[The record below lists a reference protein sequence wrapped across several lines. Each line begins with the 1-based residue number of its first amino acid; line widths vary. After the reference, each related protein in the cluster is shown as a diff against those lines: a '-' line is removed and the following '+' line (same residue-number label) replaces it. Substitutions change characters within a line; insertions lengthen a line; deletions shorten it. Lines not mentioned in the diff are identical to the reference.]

1 MEHEISRLPI
11 IKIWDQILVPLQGE
25 VTDRLA
31 ERLSQEVLDAVH
43 EHGAAGL
50 VIDVTGVWMIDS
62 HLCAVLSH
70 LASCARL
77 MGTRTIISGLSPE
90 IALTLQTMGV
100 ELQSMQ
106 TALTVEQ
113 ALEMLGLRVTRPGT
127 KKAGA
132 AGEQGQGK
140 DRAGRSLPFG
150 DAPSEPPREGVESGL
165 RGTEDGGW
173 SYSDASGGGINGEGS
188 RSRRR

>member
-1 MEHEISRLPI
+1 MIMEHEISRLPI

-113 ALEMLGLRVTRPGT
+113 ALEMLGLRVVRPGQKKASAASASAQDDGPRDRSDLSFEGSAGDSMELTAQPFSLASRNIDRAPTTTRP
-127 KKAGA
+127 
-132 AGEQGQGK
+132 
-140 DRAGRSLPFG
+140 
-150 DAPSEPPREGVESGL
+150 
-165 RGTEDGGW
+165 
-173 SYSDASGGGINGEGS
+173 
-188 RSRRR
+188 RR

>member
-1 MEHEISRLPI
+1 MAEHEISRLPI

-113 ALEMLGLRVTRPGT
+113 ALEMLGLRVTRVTG
-127 KKAGA
+127 KKQSQKSAESKASRASGDGA
-132 AGEQGQGK
+132 DDGQ
-140 DRAGRSLPFG
+140 D
-150 DAPSEPPREGVESGL
+150 PRELGDLSSY
-165 RGTEDGGW
+165 GG
-173 SYSDASGGGINGEGS
+173 SA
-188 RSRRR
+188 RSARR

>member
-113 ALEMLGLRVTRPGT
+113 ALEMLGLRVVRPGQ
-127 KKAGA
+127 KKASA
-132 AGEQGQGK
+132 ASSASAAAK
-140 DRAGRSLPFG
+140 DDRNDLAFEGTTSDSMELTPQPFSLAKRNA
-150 DAPSEPPREGVESGL
+150 DKAPVTARPPR
-165 RGTEDGGW
+165 R
-173 SYSDASGGGINGEGS
+173 
-188 RSRRR
+188 

>member
-1 MEHEISRLPI
+1 
-11 IKIWDQILVPLQGE
+11 
-25 VTDRLA
+25 
-31 ERLSQEVLDAVH
+31 
-43 EHGAAGL
+43 

-113 ALEMLGLRVTRPGT
+113 ALEMLGLRVVRPGQ
-127 KKAGA
+127 KKSAAAAAPDGA
-132 AGEQGQGK
+132 AR
-140 DRAGRSLPFG
+140 DRADLSFEGPAADPMELASQPFSLGSRGIEKVPVT
-150 DAPSEPPREGVESGL
+150 SRPPR
-165 RGTEDGGW
+165 R
-173 SYSDASGGGINGEGS
+173 
-188 RSRRR
+188 

>member
-1 MEHEISRLPI
+1 MAEHEISRLPI

-113 ALEMLGLRVTRPGT
+113 ALEMLGLRVTRLSS
-127 KKAGA
+127 KKQSQKSADAKGSRASGDGA
-132 AGEQGQGK
+132 EESV
-140 DRAGRSLPFG
+140 DV
-150 DAPSEPPREGVESGL
+150 REFA
-165 RGTEDGGW
+165 DGM
-173 SYSDASGGGINGEGS
+173 SFSGGGAS
-188 RSRRR
+188 RSARR

>member
-1 MEHEISRLPI
+1 MTMEHEISRLPI

-31 ERLSQEVLDAVH
+31 ERLSQEVLEAVH
-43 EHGAAGL
+43 THGAMGL

-100 ELQSMQ
+100 ELQSMH

-113 ALEMLGLRVTRPGT
+113 ALEMLGLRVTLPGT
-127 KKAGA
+127 KKGK
-132 AGEQGQGK
+132 GQGSGRAK
-140 DRAGRSLPFG
+140 ADDEAYEGNDTLPPARGGSSDRGGRERSSWSPG
-150 DAPSEPPREGVESGL
+150 SDPPAPSGGL
-165 RGTEDGGW
+165 
-173 SYSDASGGGINGEGS
+173 S
-188 RSRRR
+188 RSRRQ

>member
-113 ALEMLGLRVTRPGT
+113 ALEMLGLRVVRPGQ
-127 KKAGA
+127 KKASA
-132 AGEQGQGK
+132 ANAVAQDETAR
-140 DRAGRSLPFG
+140 DRSDLPFEG
-150 DAPSEPPREGVESGL
+150 PTGESRSSFDINRSTDEGVRTS
-165 RGTEDGGW
+165 
-173 SYSDASGGGINGEGS
+173 SGGVTTFEGS
-188 RSRRR
+188 RPRRR

>member
-31 ERLSQEVLDAVH
+31 ERLSQEVLEAVH
-43 EHGAAGL
+43 THGAMGL

-100 ELQSMQ
+100 ELQSMH

-113 ALEMLGLRVTRPGT
+113 ALEMLGLRVTLPGT
-127 KKAGA
+127 KKGKSSSGDAQA
-132 AGEQGQGK
+132 AGERGGAQ
-140 DRAGRSLPFG
+140 
-150 DAPSEPPREGVESGL
+150 RENAHAEAWESSG
-165 RGTEDGGW
+165 
-173 SYSDASGGGINGEGS
+173 ASGASGFSSGPTSLGS
-188 RSRRR
+188 RGEPRSSGQRPARRG

>member
-43 EHGAAGL
+43 DHGATGL

-100 ELQSMQ
+100 ELQSMH

-113 ALEMLGLRVTRPGT
+113 ALEMLGLRVTLPGA
-127 KKAGA
+127 KKGKGK
-132 AGEQGQGK
+132 GE
-140 DRAGRSLPFG
+140 DRGDRSGEGHGEGRSRSDDRGSEGRDDQGERGGFSQG
-150 DAPSEPPREGVESGL
+150 SAPMSSGL
-165 RGTEDGGW
+165 
-173 SYSDASGGGINGEGS
+173 S
-188 RSRRR
+188 RSRRQ

>member
-1 MEHEISRLPI
+1 MAEHEISRLPI

-113 ALEMLGLRVTRPGT
+113 ALEMLGLRVTRVTG
-127 KKAGA
+127 KKQSQKSAESKASRASGDGA
-132 AGEQGQGK
+132 DDGQ
-140 DRAGRSLPFG
+140 D
-150 DAPSEPPREGVESGL
+150 PRELGDFSSY
-165 RGTEDGGW
+165 GG
-173 SYSDASGGGINGEGS
+173 SA
-188 RSRRR
+188 RSARR

>member
-43 EHGAAGL
+43 DHGATGL

-100 ELQSMQ
+100 ELQSMH

-113 ALEMLGLRVTRPGT
+113 ALEMLGLRVILPGS
-127 KKAGA
+127 KK
-132 AGEQGQGK
+132 GK
-140 DRAGRSLPFG
+140 DSGKEGLGKGEGGQDEGRGRGDERAF
-150 DAPSEPPREGVESGL
+150 DARESGGE
-165 RGTEDGGW
+165 RGGFSQG
-173 SYSDASGGGINGEGS
+173 SGPMSSGFQ
-188 RSRRR
+188 RSRR